1 MQRNSEEEEEENR
14 KDLRNRGADSGFWC
28 RVLAQAATPEPRLG
42 VSVHHPVVDLSST
55 LPFLEQEGF
64 AFHQLRSQRP

>member
-1 MQRNSEEEEEENR
+1 MQRNSEEEEEKNR

-64 AFHQLRSQRP
+64 AFHQLCSQRP